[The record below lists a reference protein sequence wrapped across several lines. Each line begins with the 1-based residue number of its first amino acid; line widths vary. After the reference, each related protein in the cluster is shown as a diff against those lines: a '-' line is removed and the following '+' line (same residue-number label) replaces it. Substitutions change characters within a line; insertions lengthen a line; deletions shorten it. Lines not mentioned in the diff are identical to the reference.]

1 MDTGGSTL
9 VIRGD
14 PAALDAL
21 AREVRQNY
29 HGLDVAS
36 GNRELG
42 TRPDEGLSAL
52 PFDAY
57 AFLFEHAPVAL
68 ILVDRERQVLCINRA
83 AAALAGQPPKE
94 MVGEIAGVALCC
106 PNSSIHPDGCG
117 HSPNCGTCGLRLLI
131 AESFETGSPREQA
144 EVTAHFDTPT
154 GSEARKLRVSSRLL
168 NIEGEPRTLLAIS
181 PVRERLLGPG
191 PDTPHDPDQIMTV

>member
-1 MDTGGSTL
+1 MATGGSTL
-9 VIRGD
+9 VVRGD
-14 PAALDAL
+14 PATLDVL

-29 HGLDVAS
+29 QGLEVAS
-36 GNRELG
+36 GSRALG
-42 TRPDEGLSAL
+42 TRPDEELSAL

-68 ILVDRERQVLCINRA
+68 ILVDRDRQVLCINRA

-117 HSPNCGTCGLRLLI
+117 HSPNCATCGLRLLI
-131 AESFETGSPREQA
+131 AESFETGTPREQV
-144 EVTAHFDTPT
+144 EVTAHFHTPA
-154 GSEARKLRVSSRLL
+154 GDEARKLRVSSRLL
-168 NIEGEPRTLLAIS
+168 NIEGEPRTLLAVL

-191 PDTPHDPDQIMTV
+191 AQPPADSGPITNV